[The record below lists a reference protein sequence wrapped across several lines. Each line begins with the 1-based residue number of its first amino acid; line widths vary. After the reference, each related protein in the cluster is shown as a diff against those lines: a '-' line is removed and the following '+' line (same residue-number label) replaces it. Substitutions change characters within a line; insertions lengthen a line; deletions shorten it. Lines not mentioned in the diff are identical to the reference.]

1 MQQTNNNVWLA
12 VILIFILRPIRP
24 NYGHLRPLSANK
36 TAGRCHNLAIL
47 AVWPQKFFANLRFF
61 GRKERNK
68 NIRKRAR
75 GTVTARRPQRLARW
89 MSGMHVNKIAPCREC
104 PRKPHSPNRVA
115 RWTAPFIR
123 PAVRP
128 KARHHWDVS
137 SAGRAVAS

>member
-75 GTVTARRPQRLARW
+75 GTVTARRPQRLTRW
-89 MSGMHVNKIAPCREC
+89 MSGMHVNKKRTLPRMPAQTSITESSRPMDGSFHIGQPCA
-104 PRKPHSPNRVA
+104 RKHG
-115 RWTAPFIR
+115 T
-123 PAVRP
+123 
-128 KARHHWDVS
+128 HWDV
-137 SAGRAVAS
+137 AQLGERG